1 MQGALHRTQKRLPA
15 PTQCASL
22 LHWLPS
28 ASTLLLLAN
37 HLLPDIWHSL
47 GFSSEIQHIPT
58 FRRCDMSAGVWFN
71 LTDNM
76 QKLILIHD
84 NPTIVCFGA
93 VRLTYLA
100 SNVIHNLAIHSL
112 PSIQHPVATRYLTLL
127 IYTPIYFGI
136 KRPAYPGCGGPSGSQ
151 SHICLEVILDY
162 NDLIFF
168 L

>member
-1 MQGALHRTQKRLPA
+1 MHSAQSVQCTVHTTQKRLLA

-47 GFSSEIQHIPT
+47 GFSSEKQHIPT

-76 QKLILIHD
+76 QKIILIHD

-100 SNVIHNLAIHSL
+100 SNVIDNLATNSF
-112 PSIQHPVATRYLTLL
+112 PAIQHPVVVCYLFWHQKTGLSWLWWSKRWPKPYLCWGDLGLQWFDILL
-127 IYTPIYFGI
+127 
-136 KRPAYPGCGGPSGSQ
+136 
-151 SHICLEVILDY
+151 
-162 NDLIFF
+162 
-168 L
+168 